1 MGIRSDKMY
10 NFQSYLELVTGKVY
24 TRGGRL
30 NDYDIIEQALK
41 EEGLQD
47 ELWNYPLTEINHIIE
62 SEYDVVLVE
71 INVWNK
77 DTDNLETDY
86 RFYQVPTD
94 MEDEEFN

>member
-24 TRGGRL
+24 TRDGRL

-47 ELWNYPLTEINHIIE
+47 ELWDYPLTEINHIIE

-71 INVWNK
+71 VHVWNK
-77 DTDNLETDY
+77 DTDSFETDY

>member
-10 NFQSYLELVTGKVY
+10 NFQSFLELVTGKVY
-24 TRGGRL
+24 TRDGRL

-47 ELWNYPLTEINHIIE
+47 ELWDYPLTEINHIIE

-71 INVWNK
+71 VHVWNK
-77 DTDNLETDY
+77 DNDILETDY

>member
-24 TRGGRL
+24 TRDGRL

-47 ELWNYPLTEINHIIE
+47 ELWDYPLTEINHIIE

-71 INVWNK
+71 VNVWNK
-77 DTDNLETDY
+77 DNDSLETDY

>member
-1 MGIRSDKMY
+1 MGIRSNKMY

-24 TRGGRL
+24 TRDGRL

-47 ELWNYPLTEINHIIE
+47 ELWDYPLTEINHIIE
-62 SEYDVVLVE
+62 NEYDVVLVE
-71 INVWNK
+71 VNVWNK
-77 DTDNLETDY
+77 NNDSLETDY